1 MRKKIIVAL
10 VGAVVITATAGGYF
24 WWWKNIRLTPP
35 KEWNT
40 VTYTD
45 AKDYIVTDTPNGKL
59 VENKK
64 EDLSFIVPS
73 NWVRTNKDTEGDA
86 MFLSPDAKIKEGNQ
100 MLEQGCKIV
109 AMVARLKTN
118 IIVLEQYLKENF
130 SWSSNEN
137 TMYERI
143 KIANY
148 PTIRNSFDN
157 SKLKVYFDNTHIITS
172 KALYEVVL
180 EASEQD
186 KEKCKTIFETTLK
199 TLTIK

>member
-1 MRKKIIVAL
+1 MKKKIIVGL
-10 VGAVVITATAGGYF
+10 VGVVAIVAVAGGFF
-24 WWWKNIRLTPP
+24 WWQNRLTPVE
-35 KEWNT
+35 KWGAIA
-40 VTYTD
+40 YTD

-64 EDLSFIVPS
+64 EGLSFIVPS
-73 NWVRTNKDTEGDA
+73 DWVRTNKDTEGDA

-109 AMVARLKTN
+109 AAVAKVKTN
-118 IIVLEQYLKENF
+118 IDVLEQYLKENF
-130 SWSSNEN
+130 SWSSNERSL
-137 TMYERI
+137 YERL

-157 SKLKVYFDNTHIITS
+157 SKLGVYFDNTHIVTS

-180 EASEQD
+180 EASEQN
-186 KEKCKTIFETTLK
+186 KESCKTIFETTLK
-199 TLTIK
+199 TITIK